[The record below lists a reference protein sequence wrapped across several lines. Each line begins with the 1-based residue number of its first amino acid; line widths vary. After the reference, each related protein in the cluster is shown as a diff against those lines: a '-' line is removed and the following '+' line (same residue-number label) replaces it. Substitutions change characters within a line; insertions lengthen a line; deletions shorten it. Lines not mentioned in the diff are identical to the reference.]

1 MALLN
6 IECVFS
12 SAACDF
18 HHVLGSWIYSLYYQL
33 PGAFA
38 KSQQSHENSL
48 IAALI
53 QFFYQAVFTEC
64 LDIPIRKTL
73 CVEFGSCPPVP
84 GQIGKPFH
92 GSAGGFF
99 CVVGGVVRAHVGVN
113 IDVLLLIPA
122 FNTLRD
128 LGSSLIP
135 RSEAP
140 SARDRIIEY
149 LKQYP
154 YAVIDGSELM
164 IVSGISEWARRVREL
179 RVQFGWWI
187 YSGVTFKQ
195 MAQNPDDAES
205 FEKIGIDPAKI
216 KPDQYVLMST
226 VQDRDAALRWN
237 LLNDIRKEKIAVK
250 DKIIKYFRN
259 NVGVQV
265 TGEELSYLAKG
276 RTEWARRVRELRT
289 EEGWPI
295 VTKNAGRGD
304 LPVGVYVL
312 EEDRQA
318 YEHDRKIPDD
328 IRVAVLTR
336 DHFSCV
342 ECGWNR
348 AMLSREDP
356 RHMLELHHK
365 KHHKDGGENTAENLE
380 TLCNVCHDKKHRKGA
395 DTP

>member
-1 MALLN
+1 MPRRSKPKDNPEELRKALVQLLT
-6 IECVFS
+6 
-12 SAACDF
+12 DF
-18 HHVLGSWIYSLYYQL
+18 ADELEKDDLRSKV
-33 PGAFA
+33 
-38 KSQQSHENSL
+38 
-48 IAALI
+48 IA
-53 QFFYQAVFTEC
+53 
-64 LDIPIRKTL
+64 
-73 CVEFGSCPPVP
+73 
-84 GQIGKPFH
+84 
-92 GSAGGFF
+92 
-99 CVVGGVVRAHVGVN
+99 
-113 IDVLLLIPA
+113 LIPA

-164 IVSGISEWARRVREL
+164 VVSGINEWARRVREL

-295 VTKNAGRGD
+295 VTKNTGRGD

-395 DTP
+395 DTPR

>member
-1 MALLN
+1 MPRRSKPKDNPEELRKALVQLLT
-6 IECVFS
+6 
-12 SAACDF
+12 DF
-18 HHVLGSWIYSLYYQL
+18 ADELEKDDLRSKV
-33 PGAFA
+33 
-38 KSQQSHENSL
+38 
-48 IAALI
+48 IA
-53 QFFYQAVFTEC
+53 
-64 LDIPIRKTL
+64 
-73 CVEFGSCPPVP
+73 
-84 GQIGKPFH
+84 
-92 GSAGGFF
+92 
-99 CVVGGVVRAHVGVN
+99 
-113 IDVLLLIPA
+113 LIPA

-164 IVSGISEWARRVREL
+164 VVSGINEWARRVREL

-295 VTKNAGRGD
+295 VTKNAGRDD

-348 AMLSREDP
+348 AMLSRKDP

-365 KHHKDGGENTAENLE
+365 KHHKDGGENTEENLE

>member
-1 MALLN
+1 MPRHSKPKDNPEELRKALVQLLT
-6 IECVFS
+6 
-12 SAACDF
+12 DF
-18 HHVLGSWIYSLYYQL
+18 ADELEKDDLRSKV
-33 PGAFA
+33 
-38 KSQQSHENSL
+38 
-48 IAALI
+48 IA
-53 QFFYQAVFTEC
+53 
-64 LDIPIRKTL
+64 
-73 CVEFGSCPPVP
+73 
-84 GQIGKPFH
+84 
-92 GSAGGFF
+92 
-99 CVVGGVVRAHVGVN
+99 
-113 IDVLLLIPA
+113 LIPA

-365 KHHKDGGENTAENLE
+365 KHHKDGGENTEENLE